1 MSKPRY
7 NVGTLIAADNDEENP
22 KPIIGWIYNVQYSK
36 IYPEKF
42 YYEVEWADGF
52 KDEYTE
58 TLLETYIKLYKK
70 LKRRKNP

>member
-7 NVGTLIAADNDEENP
+7 NVGDLVAADNDEEIP
-22 KPIIGWIYNVQYSK
+22 KPIIGWIYNVEKSQTH
-36 IYPEKF
+36 PEKF
-42 YYEVEWADGF
+42 YYEIEWADGF

-70 LKRRKNP
+70 LKRRKP